1 MIGVKRSTKS
11 HEAAELL
18 LVSFR
23 VSSWIVLMP
32 AEERTKPNQDTTDYR
47 SFTFPLVIR
56 SNILTIWLARNFRR
70 NVSNM
75 RRSNYLIIAIQL
87 FLLVLL
93 VAAASP
99 AQTGTSLS
107 SDISYTVAM
116 SKPYTHLFE
125 IEVRVKIPANL
136 QVPNESDL
144 VMPVWTPGSYL
155 IREFERHVQDFAADA
170 DGRALDWTKTDK
182 DTWRVKTGGARQWR
196 ATYRVYANELSVR
209 TSELNSDHAF
219 WNNATLL
226 MYPAGHL
233 NAPSTLRIV
242 PLSGWKIATGLPV
255 VAGQPNTFHAENFDI
270 LYDSPFEVSNFKE
283 LDFQVRGV
291 AHRIII
297 DGEGNYDPERLR
309 ADTQKIVEAEAAMFG
324 GIPYHD
330 YTFILHL
337 RSNTGGG
344 LEHLNSTALGFKRFG
359 FANEDG
365 YHRFQA
371 LVAHE
376 FFHLWNVKRIRPD
389 ALGPFDYTKENYTR
403 LLWVAEGITEYYGQ
417 LMVRRAGLISDQDY
431 LQHLAKQIQEF
442 QETPGRAVMSA
453 EEASFDSWIKFYRP
467 DENTV
472 NSQISYYDKGELL
485 GLLLDLNIRRRTN
498 NAKSLDDVMGY
509 LYTEFFRQGRNY
521 TPADFQKACE
531 LAAGVRLDD
540 FFSKYV
546 RGKDDLVSVYNQM
559 LVGAGLR
566 LEQDGIGIGL
576 DEGDRIVHLKAFL
589 GADLEDKPDGDF
601 IVIKSVRAGS
611 PAYEQ
616 GLNAKDKIIAL
627 DGARVDKEV
636 FEALI
641 AAKRPGD
648 TVKITVFRFDDVRT
662 FDIRLAGA
670 IDAPYRIVPVLQPGE
685 DQKRIY
691 QGWINK

>member
-1 MIGVKRSTKS
+1 M
-11 HEAAELL
+11 
-18 LVSFR
+18 
-23 VSSWIVLMP
+23 SS
-32 AEERTKPNQDTTDYR
+32 
-47 SFTFPLVIR
+47 
-56 SNILTIWLARNFRR
+56 
-70 NVSNM
+70 
-75 RRSNYLIIAIQL
+75 
-87 FLLVLL
+87 
-93 VAAASP
+93 
-99 AQTGTSLS
+99 G
-107 SDISYTVAM
+107 ISYTVAM

-125 IEVRVKIPANL
+125 VEVRVKIPANL
-136 QVPNESDL
+136 QVPSETDL
-144 VMPVWTPGSYL
+144 VLPVWTPGSYL
-155 IREFERHVQDFAADA
+155 IREFERHVQDFAADV

-182 DTWRVKTGGARQWR
+182 NTWRVKTGGARQWR
-196 ATYRVYANELSVR
+196 ATYRVYANELTVR

-226 MYPAGHL
+226 MYPAGYI

-242 PLSGWKIATGLPV
+242 PLSGWKIATGLPA
-255 VAGQPNTFHAENFDI
+255 VAGQPNTFRAENFDV
-270 LYDSPFEVSNFKE
+270 LYDSPVEVSNFKE
-283 LDFQVRGV
+283 LDFKVRDV
-291 AHRIII
+291 PHRIII

-309 ADTQKIVEAEAAMFG
+309 ADVQKIVEAEAAMFG
-324 GIPYHD
+324 GGLDHRRDGQTIVEADPRGLPYHD

-417 LMVRRAGLISDQDY
+417 LMVRRAGLISEEIY
-431 LQHLAKQIQEF
+431 LKHLAKQIQDF
-442 QETPGRAVMSA
+442 QEMPGRQVMSA

-498 NAKSLDDVMGY
+498 NAKSLDDVMSY
-509 LYTEFFRQGRNY
+509 LYTEYFQQRRNY

-531 LAAGVRLDD
+531 LAAGVSLGD
-540 FFSKYV
+540 FFSRYV

-566 LEQDGIGIGL
+566 LEQDGFGIGL
-576 DEGDRIVHLKAFL
+576 PEGDRILHLKGFL

-601 IVIKSVRAGS
+601 IVVKSVRAGS

-627 DGARVDKEV
+627 DGARVDKDT

-648 TVKITVFRFDDVRT
+648 TVRILVFRFDDVRT
-662 FDIRLAGA
+662 FDIRLTGA
-670 IDAPYRIVPVLQPGE
+670 IDAPYRIVPLAQTNE
-685 DQKRIY
+685 QQKRIY
-691 QGWINK
+691 QAWLGETPKR